1 MLIEFSSPPIL
12 AYVDTRVQI
21 AEVAQPGFSIY
32 DYGTVMAQPETFS
45 TGIDV
50 NGEPETHAK
59 PVVAPRPIFAE
70 KTVYD
75 AFSVVVIIFV
85 AAESY
90 LILPDVIVP
99 SRPCML
105 DAKMHLVA
113 LKVFAQVIFSL
124 YHYQPISFKNF
135 PTT

>member
-1 MLIEFSSPPIL
+1 MLFSPIL

-21 AEVAQPGFSIY
+21 AEVAQPGFSVY
-32 DYGTVMAQPETFS
+32 DNGTVMAQPETFS

-59 PVVAPRPIFAE
+59 PVVASRPIFAE

>member
-1 MLIEFSSPPIL
+1 M
-12 AYVDTRVQI
+12 QI
-21 AEVAQPGFSIY
+21 AEVAQPGFSVY
-32 DYGTVMAQPETFS
+32 DNGTVMAQPETFS